1 VRSVDQ
7 VESCRPVRALLIK
20 GARTDIRDMRL
31 KLPHEYVRDIQS
43 RDLARELQ
51 SLLNANK
58 SACHMITG
66 TKPVKKV
73 SRNPTTMIFYYLL
86 VGIVTILKAI

>member
-1 VRSVDQ
+1 
-7 VESCRPVRALLIK
+7 
-20 GARTDIRDMRL
+20 MRL

-73 SRNPTTMIFYYLL
+73 SKNPTTMIFYYLL